1 MLLEICFFKLV
12 KIDPFRQSI
21 TISSICNK
29 VFRTMFLKPD
39 TVGIVPRGGYHMGD
53 RQSVGAFQWIAY
65 ISQTRDDVIHTG
77 N

>member
-1 MLLEICFFKLV
+1 
-12 KIDPFRQSI
+12 
-21 TISSICNK
+21 
-29 VFRTMFLKPD
+29 MFLKPD